1 MMKFSS
7 SFKVGLL
14 TLIALIL
21 LVGTVLKVKGRAFS
35 SAKRI
40 EIQFKDVNGLRPGAG
55 VQIMGLKV
63 GQVEEI
69 TPVANGEES
78 YVKVKFVITDPN
90 VQIPRA
96 SSFSIQQSGLIG
108 ELFLEITPPKT
119 RTVYVPMVNRA
130 LLYKNDPVQM
140 KLSDKYYDVG
150 VIKGVDVISRES
162 VPFNYKDNIKT
173 AYAYKVD
180 FYINLPG
187 LILPEFVRGN
197 AVTDNKTHK
206 LRLSPLDD
214 MPIAY
219 PHQESPY
226 TIIEPMRLSD
236 FMDWQYKAA
245 ETLTETNRKVN
256 EILTDEA
263 IADLK
268 KTIANI
274 DSLTAKSNVTLGKID
289 DLLDSSKGDI
299 EQLLAM
305 TQQATDDF
313 SKLSANVNNIIGDAQ
328 FKKRLMSTAE
338 SVDTLSRNLNKVMD
352 AADAEQTGKNLKII
366 SENLAQISD
375 SINSMTKDDKLKNQ
389 LSTAITNVNCAMSE
403 VATALDTVNK
413 VNPSNVNQASDLQQI
428 VSDTVVTTS
437 NLRKF
442 SDKLNKRFLLFR
454 LLF

>member
-1 MMKFSS
+1 MKFSS
-7 SFKVGLL
+7 SFKVGIL
-14 TLIALIL
+14 TLSALIL
-21 LVGTVLKVKGRAFS
+21 LVGAVLKVKGRAFS

-69 TPVANGEES
+69 TPIVKGEDS
-78 YVKVKFVITDPN
+78 FVNVKFVITDPS

-119 RTVYVPMVNRA
+119 LTIYIPMKDSH

-140 KLSDKYYDVG
+140 KLSEKYYDVG
-150 VIKGVDVISRES
+150 LIKSVEVVSRDS
-162 VPFNYKDNIKT
+162 LPYNYKDNIKT
-173 AYAYKVD
+173 RSAYKVEY
-180 FYINLPG
+180 FINLPG
-187 LILPEFVRGN
+187 LVLPEFMKGSAIVEGS
-197 AVTDNKTHK
+197 AHK
-206 LRLSPLDD
+206 LRLVPLDE

-219 PHQESPY
+219 PRQNSPY

-256 EILTDEA
+256 QILSDET

-268 KTIANI
+268 KTIANL
-274 DSLTAKSNVTLGKID
+274 DALTAKSNVTLGKVD
-289 DLLDSSKGDI
+289 QLLDSSRGDI

-313 SKLSANVNNIIGDAQ
+313 SKLSANVNSIIGDQQ
-328 FKKRLMSTAE
+328 FKKTVMSTAD
-338 SVDTLSRNLNKVMD
+338 SVDKLAKNLNKVMN
-352 AADAEQTGKNLKII
+352 AADAETTGKNLKII
-366 SENLAQISD
+366 AENLSQISE
-375 SINSMTKDDKLKNQ
+375 SVNSMTKDDKLKNQ
-389 LSTAITNVNCAMSE
+389 LTTAITNVNNAMSE
-403 VATALDTVNK
+403 AATALDTVNK
-413 VNPSNVNQASDLQQI
+413 VNPSNPNQASDLQQI
-428 VSDTVVTTS
+428 VSDTVVTTN
-437 NLRKF
+437 NLKKF
-442 SDKLNKRFLLFR
+442 SEKLNKRFLLFR
-454 LLF
+454 LMF

>member
-1 MMKFSS
+1 MKFSS

-14 TLIALIL
+14 TLVALVI

-35 SAKRI
+35 SAERI

-69 TPVANGEES
+69 TPVVKGDES
-78 YVKVKFVITDPN
+78 FVNVKFVITDPS
-90 VQIPRA
+90 VEIPKA
-96 SSFSIQQSGLIG
+96 SSFSIQQSGIIG

-119 RTVYVPMVNRA
+119 NTVYIPMINKN
-130 LLYKNDPVQM
+130 LLYKGDAVQM
-140 KLSDKYYDVG
+140 KLSDRYYDVG
-150 VIKGVDVISRES
+150 LIKSVEVISKDS
-162 VPFNYKDNIKT
+162 IPFTYKDNIRT
-173 AYAYKVD
+173 AYAYKVN
-180 FYINLPG
+180 YIINLPG
-187 LILPEFVRGN
+187 LIIPEFVKGS
-197 AVTDNKTHK
+197 AITYEKAHK
-206 LRLSPLDD
+206 LRLVPLDE
-214 MPIAY
+214 MPLDY
-219 PHQESPY
+219 PKQTSPY

-256 EILTDEA
+256 EILTDET

-274 DSLTAKSNVTLGKID
+274 DILTAKSNVTLGKVD
-289 DLLDSSKGDI
+289 ELLDSSKADI
-299 EQLLAM
+299 EQLLNI
-305 TQQATDDF
+305 TQQATNDF
-313 SKLSANVNNIIGDAQ
+313 SKLSNNINNIIGDAK
-328 FKKRLMSTAE
+328 FKTSIMSTAN
-338 SVDTLSRNLNKVMD
+338 SVDDLAKNLNKVMN

-366 SENLAQISD
+366 SQNLAQISE
-375 SINSMTKDDKLKNQ
+375 SVNSMTKDDKLKNQ
-389 LSTAITNVNCAMSE
+389 ITTAITNVNNAMSE
-403 VATALDTVNK
+403 VATTLDTVNK
-413 VNPSNVNQASDLQQI
+413 VNPTNANQASDLEQI
-428 VSDTVVTTS
+428 LKDTVATTS

>member
-1 MMKFSS
+1 MKFSS

-14 TLIALIL
+14 TLVALVL

-40 EIQFKDVNGLRPGAG
+40 EIRYKDVNGLRPGAG

-69 TPVANGEES
+69 TPVANGEDS
-78 YVKVKFVITDPN
+78 YVKVKFVITDPT

-119 RTVYVPMVNRA
+119 RTIYIPMVSRH

-150 VIKGVDVISRES
+150 LIKS
-162 VPFNYKDNIKT
+162 VEVLTRDSIPLNYKNNIRT
-173 AYAYKVD
+173 PYAYKVD
-180 FYINLPG
+180 YFINLPG
-187 LILPEFVRGN
+187 LVLPEFLRGQAIAEGN
-197 AVTDNKTHK
+197 THK
-206 LRLSPLDD
+206 LRIAPLDD
-214 MPIAY
+214 MPVYY
-219 PHQESPY
+219 PKQDSPY
-226 TIIEPMRLSD
+226 TIIEPMRMSD
-236 FMDWQYKAA
+236 FLDWQYRAA
-245 ETLTETNRKVN
+245 ETLTESARKVN
-256 EILTDEA
+256 EILTDQT

-268 KTIANI
+268 QTIANI
-274 DSLTAKSNVTLGKID
+274 DTLTAKSNDTLGRID
-289 DLLDSSKGDI
+289 HLLDSSQDDI
-299 EQLLAM
+299 KQLLDM
-305 TQQATDDF
+305 TKQATDDF
-313 SKLSANVNNIIGDAQ
+313 SKLSANVNNIIGDPQ
-328 FKKRLMSTAE
+328 FKTTVISTAD
-338 SVDTLSRNLNKVMD
+338 SVDKLAKNLNKVMD

-366 SENLAQISD
+366 AENLSQISE
-375 SINSMTKDDKLKNQ
+375 SVNAITSDDKLKKQ
-389 LSTAITNVNCAMSE
+389 ITTAITNVNNAM
-403 VATALDTVNK
+403 AQAAIALETVNK
-413 VNPSNVNQASDLQQI
+413 VSPSNPAQTSDLQQI

-442 SDKLNKRFLLFR
+442 SEKLNKRFLLFR

>member
-1 MMKFSS
+1 MKFSS
-7 SFKVGLL
+7 SFKVGIL
-14 TLIALIL
+14 TLSALIL
-21 LVGTVLKVKGRAFS
+21 LVGAVLKVKGRAFS

-69 TPVANGEES
+69 TPIVKGEDS
-78 YVKVKFVITDPN
+78 FVNVKFVITDPS

-119 RTVYVPMVNRA
+119 LTIYIPMKDSH

-140 KLSDKYYDVG
+140 KLSEKYYDVG
-150 VIKGVDVISRES
+150 LIKSVEVVSRDS
-162 VPFNYKDNIKT
+162 LPYNYKDNIKT
-173 AYAYKVD
+173 RSAYKVEY
-180 FYINLPG
+180 FINLPG
-187 LILPEFVRGN
+187 LVLPEFMKGSAIVEGS
-197 AVTDNKTHK
+197 AHK
-206 LRLSPLDD
+206 LRLVPLDE

-219 PHQESPY
+219 PRQNSPY

-256 EILTDEA
+256 QILSDET

-268 KTIANI
+268 KTIANL
-274 DSLTAKSNVTLGKID
+274 DALTAKSNVTLGKVD
-289 DLLDSSKGDI
+289 QLLDSSRGDI

-313 SKLSANVNNIIGDAQ
+313 SKLSANVNSIIGDQQ
-328 FKKRLMSTAE
+328 FKKTVMSTAD
-338 SVDTLSRNLNKVMD
+338 SVDKLAKNLNKVMN
-352 AADAEQTGKNLKII
+352 AADAEATGKNLKII
-366 SENLAQISD
+366 AENLSQISE
-375 SINSMTKDDKLKNQ
+375 SVNSMTKDDKLKNQ
-389 LSTAITNVNCAMSE
+389 LTTAITNVNNAMSE
-403 VATALDTVNK
+403 AATALDTVNK
-413 VNPSNVNQASDLQQI
+413 VNPSNPNQASDLQQI
-428 VSDTVVTTS
+428 VSDTVVTTN
-437 NLRKF
+437 NLKKF
-442 SDKLNKRFLLFR
+442 SEKLNKRFLLFR
-454 LLF
+454 LMF

>member
-1 MMKFSS
+1 MKFSS

-69 TPVANGEES
+69 TPVVDGENS
-78 YVKVKFVITDPN
+78 FVNVKFVITDPT

-119 RTVYVPMVNRA
+119 MVIYIPMKDRH
-130 LLYKNDPVQM
+130 LLYKNDPVEM

-150 VIKGVDVISRES
+150 LIKSVDVISRDS
-162 VPFNYKDNIKT
+162 IPFTFKDNIKT
-173 AYAYKVD
+173 QYAYKVSY
-180 FYINLPG
+180 FVNLPG
-187 LILPEFVRGN
+187 LILPEFLKGA
-197 AVTDNKTHK
+197 AVTTEGKVHK
-206 LRLSPLDD
+206 LRLTPLDD
-214 MPIAY
+214 MPLSY
-219 PHQESPY
+219 PRQDSPY

-245 ETLTETNRKVN
+245 ETLTETNKKVN
-256 EILTDEA
+256 EILTDET

-268 KTIANI
+268 KTIANV
-274 DSLTAKSNVTLGKID
+274 DALTAKSNVTLGKVD
-289 DLLDSSKGDI
+289 ELLDSSKSDI

-305 TQQATDDF
+305 TQQATNDF
-313 SKLSANVNNIIGDAQ
+313 SQLSSNLNNIIGDQQ
-328 FKKRLMSTAE
+328 FKSTMLSTAD
-338 SVDTLSRNLNKVMD
+338 SVDKLAKNLNKVMD
-352 AADAEQTGKNLKII
+352 SADAEATGKNLKII
-366 SENLAQISD
+366 AENLSQISE
-375 SINSMTKDDKLKNQ
+375 SVNSMTKDEKLKGQ
-389 LSTAITNVNCAMSE
+389 ITSAITNVNCAMSE
-403 VATALDTVNK
+403 VATALDTVNR
-413 VNPSNVNQASDLQQI
+413 VNPSNPNQASDLQQI
-428 VSDTVVTTS
+428 VKDTVVTTS

>member
-1 MMKFSS
+1 MKFSS
-7 SFKVGLL
+7 SFKVGIL
-14 TLIALIL
+14 TLAALIL
-21 LVGTVLKVKGRAFS
+21 LVGAVLKVKGRAFS

-69 TPVANGEES
+69 TPVVKGEDS
-78 YVKVKFVITDPN
+78 FVNVKFVITDPT

-119 RTVYVPMVNRA
+119 LTIYIPMKDSH

-140 KLSDKYYDVG
+140 KLSEKYYDVG
-150 VIKGVDVISRES
+150 LIKSVEVVSRDS
-162 VPFNYKDNIKT
+162 LPYNYKDNIKT
-173 AYAYKVD
+173 RSAYKVEY
-180 FYINLPG
+180 FINLPG
-187 LILPEFVRGN
+187 LVLPEFMKGSAIVEGS
-197 AVTDNKTHK
+197 AHK
-206 LRLSPLDD
+206 LRLVPLDE

-219 PHQESPY
+219 PRQNSPY

-256 EILTDEA
+256 QILSDET

-268 KTIANI
+268 KTIANL
-274 DSLTAKSNVTLGKID
+274 DALTAKSNVTLGKVD
-289 DLLDSSKGDI
+289 QLLDSSRGDI

-313 SKLSANVNNIIGDAQ
+313 SKLSANVNNIIGDQQ
-328 FKKRLMSTAE
+328 FKKTVMSTAD
-338 SVDTLSRNLNKVMD
+338 SVDKLAKNLNKVMN
-352 AADAEQTGKNLKII
+352 AADAEATGKNLKII
-366 SENLAQISD
+366 AENLSQISE
-375 SINSMTKDDKLKNQ
+375 SVNSMTKDDKLKNQ
-389 LSTAITNVNCAMSE
+389 LTTAITNVNNAMSE
-403 VATALDTVNK
+403 AATALDTVNK
-413 VNPSNVNQASDLQQI
+413 VNPSNPNQASDLQQI
-428 VSDTVVTTS
+428 VSDTVVTTN
-437 NLRKF
+437 NLKKF
-442 SDKLNKRFLLFR
+442 SEKLNKRFLLFR
-454 LLF
+454 LMF

>member
-1 MMKFSS
+1 MKFSS

-14 TLIALIL
+14 TLVALVI

-69 TPVANGEES
+69 TPI
-78 YVKVKFVITDPN
+78 VKGDDSFVNVKFVITDPT
-90 VQIPRA
+90 VQIPKA
-96 SSFSIQQSGLIG
+96 SAFSIQQSGIIG

-119 RTVYVPMVNRA
+119 NVVYIPMNNRS
-130 LLYKNDPVQM
+130 LLYKGDAVQM
-140 KLSDKYYDVG
+140 KLSDNYHDVG
-150 VIKGVDVISRES
+150 LIKSVEVISKDS
-162 VPFNYKDNIKT
+162 IPFTYKDNIRT
-173 AYAYKVD
+173 PYAYKVD
-180 FYINLPG
+180 YTINLPG
-187 LILPEFVRGN
+187 LILPDFVKGS
-197 AVTDNKTHK
+197 AVTFNKAHK
-206 LRLSPLDD
+206 LRLVPLDE
-214 MPIAY
+214 MPLAY
-219 PHQESPY
+219 PKQTSPY

-256 EILTDEA
+256 EILTDET

-289 DLLDSSKGDI
+289 ELLDSSKGDI
-299 EQLLAM
+299 EQLLSM

-313 SKLSANVNNIIGDAQ
+313 SKLSSNINHIIGDPK
-328 FKKRLMSTAE
+328 FKSSIMSTAN
-338 SVDTLSRNLNKVMD
+338 SVDDLAKNLNKVMN

-366 SENLAQISD
+366 SQNLAQISE
-375 SINSMTKDDKLKNQ
+375 SVNSMTKDDKLKNQ
-389 LSTAITNVNCAMSE
+389 ITTAITNVNSAMSE
-403 VATALDTVNK
+403 VATALDTVNR
-413 VNPSNVNQASDLQQI
+413 VNPTNANQASDLEQI
-428 VSDTVVTTS
+428 VKDTVVTTS
-437 NLRKF
+437 NLKKF

>member
-1 MMKFSS
+1 MKFSS

-14 TLIALIL
+14 TLVALIL

-69 TPVANGEES
+69 TPIVDGEDS
-78 YVKVKFVITDPN
+78 FVKVKFVITDPS

-119 RTVYVPMVNRA
+119 RTIYIPMVNRN
-130 LLYKNDPVQM
+130 LLFKNDAVQM

-150 VIKGVDVISRES
+150 LVKGVDVVARDSI
-162 VPFNYKDNIKT
+162 PYNYKNNIRT

-180 FYINLPG
+180 YFINLPG
-187 LILPEFVRGN
+187 LILPEFLRGS
-197 AVTDNKTHK
+197 AVTYDNSHK
-206 LRLSPLDD
+206 LRLVSLDD
-214 MPIAY
+214 MPLQY
-219 PHQESPY
+219 PKQDTPY

-236 FMDWQYKAA
+236 FMDWQYQAA
-245 ETLTETNRKVN
+245 ETLTETNKKVN
-256 EILTDEA
+256 DILTDET

-268 KTIANI
+268 KTINNLNA
-274 DSLTAKSNVTLGKID
+274 LTARSSVTLDKVD
-289 DLLDSSKGDI
+289 TLLDSSQADI
-299 EQLLAM
+299 QQLLAL

-313 SKLSANVNNIIGDAQ
+313 SKLSANVNNIIGDKE
-328 FKKRLMSTAE
+328 FKTKLMSTAD
-338 SVDTLSRNLNKVMD
+338 SVDHLSRNLNKVMD
-352 AADAEQTGKNLKII
+352 AADAEATGKNIKII
-366 SENLAQISD
+366 AENLSQISESVNAITSD
-375 SINSMTKDDKLKNQ
+375 GKLKNQ
-389 LSTAITNVNCAMSE
+389 LTTAITNVNNAMVE
-403 VATALDTVNK
+403 VSTALETVNC
-413 VNPSNVNQASDLQQI
+413 VSPTSPNQASDLKRI
-428 VSDTVVTTS
+428 VEDTVVTTA

-454 LLF
+454 LMF